1 MKVNIVLADCEKE
14 ELEEF
19 IKGLHNATGLDFPI
33 STMICNGSHGG
44 LKDIW
49 RYIVY
54 AFYPVRY
61 VFTHKK
67 YNYIIA
73 WQQFYALF
81 YVLYCEIL
89 HIKKDNIVVAC
100 NFTYKEKKGIIGKL
114 YKIFIRRCVRSSYL
128 DYIHVPSRNYAK
140 ICSKEFDVPFK
151 RFVVSNFGLP
161 DTYDQWADSSSEYQN
176 YSFAIG
182 RSNRDFNFLV
192 KTWKLM
198 PREELLVIASDTY
211 KPPETLP
218 KNIILRDDIAG
229 DDQFPLI
236 ANCKLMIIPIQD
248 GTICSGDTVLL
259 KAMSYHKPLIVTTP
273 STLSEMY
280 VENGVN
286 GITVE
291 KNIDK
296 FADTLIKLLSVNEKL
311 VQLGERARKSYEE
324 NFSRISMGENIGK
337 AIFLVNPKV

>member
-1 MKVNIVLADCEKE
+1 MKTNVVLADCEKE
-14 ELEEF
+14 ELEEL
-19 IKGLHNATGLDFPI
+19 IKGLHNVTGLDFPVN
-33 STMICNGSHGG
+33 TMICNGGHGR
-44 LKDIW
+44 LKDVW

-54 AFYPVRY
+54 VCYPIKY
-61 VFTHKK
+61 VFRHKR

-81 YVLYCEIL
+81 YALYCEL
-89 HIKKDNIVVAC
+89 FHVKKDNIVVAC
-100 NFTYKEKKGIIGKL
+100 NFTYKEKKGILGKL
-114 YKIFIRRCVRSSYL
+114 YKKLIRRCIRSAYL
-128 DYIHVPSRNYAK
+128 DHIHVPSRNYAK
-140 ICSKEFDVPFK
+140 LCSEEFGVSLK
-151 RFVVSNFGLP
+151 KFVVSHFGLP
-161 DTYDQWADSSSEYQN
+161 DTYEQWADSSSDYKN

-182 RSNRDFNFLV
+182 RSNRDFDFLV
-192 KTWKLM
+192 KAWKLI
-198 PREELLVIASDTY
+198 PNKELLIIASDTY
-211 KPPETLP
+211 KTSESLP
-218 KNIILRDDIAG
+218 DNIILRNDIVG

-280 VENGVN
+280 VINGVN

-291 KNIDK
+291 KNINK
-296 FADTLIKLLSVNEKL
+296 FADAVIKLLSTNEEL
-311 VQLGERARKSYEE
+311 EQLGKRARKSYEE

-337 AIFLVNPKV
+337 VLL